1 MNVLTRKIPAYY
13 YNKSNLI
20 RLVLF
25 TAFFDLIFINIYK
38 PFSSLTWYPVS
49 EFKFFIFSSLVIL
62 TGVLAVAISRV
73 IMYFY
78 TKKHTLNYLEYG
90 IWIVL
95 EIFFLSTFYTV
106 YSCFLRPERDVMET
120 FWEASENTSLILLL
134 PYAILM
140 LYFSWR
146 DKEQKLHKLF
156 RSGFRRT
163 RRIIRRIRLCS
174 RRKYP
179 HLYLPRRGTSKLSR
193 IPFLR
198 ERNG

>member
-1 MNVLTRKIPAYY
+1 MNVLTRKIPAY
-13 YNKSNLI
+13 NNDKSNIIL
-20 RLVLF
+20 LVLF

-78 TKKHTLNYLEYG
+78 TKKHTLNYIEYG

-106 YSCFLRPERDVMET
+106 YSCFLRPERDVIET
-120 FWEASENTSLILLL
+120 FWEASENT
-134 PYAILM
+134 
-140 LYFSWR
+140 
-146 DKEQKLHKLF
+146 
-156 RSGFRRT
+156 
-163 RRIIRRIRLCS
+163 
-174 RRKYP
+174 
-179 HLYLPRRGTSKLSR
+179 
-193 IPFLR
+193 
-198 ERNG
+198 

>member
-1 MNVLTRKIPAYY
+1 M
-13 YNKSNLI
+13 
-20 RLVLF
+20 VLF

-49 EFKFFIFSSLVIL
+49 EFKFFLFSSLVIL
-62 TGVLAVAISRV
+62 TGLLTVAISRV

-78 TKKHTLNYLEYG
+78 TKKHALNCIEYG

-106 YSCFLRPERDVMET
+106 YSCVLRPEREVMET

-146 DKEQKLHKLF
+146 DKEQKLQRPSPRPPVCGAAGSADRAKGSAHCIPPC
-156 RSGFRRT
+156 RQSVSVQAGTACAQSGKA
-163 RRIIRRIRLCS
+163 S
-174 RRKYP
+174 D
-179 HLYLPRRGTSKLSR
+179 
-193 IPFLR
+193 
-198 ERNG
+198 

>member
-13 YNKSNLI
+13 YEKSNLI

-78 TKKHTLNYLEYG
+78 TRKLYRVWHLDRVGNFLSVDFLHGLFLFFTAGEGCDGNFLGGLRKHVINPFIALCDFNAL
-90 IWIVL
+90 
-95 EIFFLSTFYTV
+95 FFL
-106 YSCFLRPERDVMET
+106 
-120 FWEASENTSLILLL
+120 A
-134 PYAILM
+134 
-140 LYFSWR
+140 
-146 DKEQKLHKLF
+146 
-156 RSGFRRT
+156 G
-163 RRIIRRIRLCS
+163 
-174 RRKYP
+174 
-179 HLYLPRRGTSKLSR
+179 
-193 IPFLR
+193 
-198 ERNG
+198 

>member
-1 MNVLTRKIPAYY
+1 MNVLIRKIPAYY
-13 YNKSNLI
+13 YEKSNLI

-78 TKKHTLNYLEYG
+78 TRKHTLNYIEYG

-146 DKEQKLHKLF
+146 DKEQKLQMLEEMKGDTGGRVLLLF
-156 RSGFRRT
+156 GMRKVNYVYQLNIRT
-163 RRIIRRIRLCS
+163 CFISSLRIITCRFGI
-174 RRKYP
+174 
-179 HLYLPRRGTSKLSR
+179 
-193 IPFLR
+193 
-198 ERNG
+198 

>member
-13 YNKSNLI
+13 YDKSNLI

-78 TKKHTLNYLEYG
+78 TKKHTLNYMDRVGNFLSIDFLHGLFLFFTAREG
-90 IWIVL
+90 RDGNFLGGLRKHVINPFITL
-95 EIFFLSTFYTV
+95 CDLNALFFL
-106 YSCFLRPERDVMET
+106 
-120 FWEASENTSLILLL
+120 A
-134 PYAILM
+134 
-140 LYFSWR
+140 
-146 DKEQKLHKLF
+146 
-156 RSGFRRT
+156 G
-163 RRIIRRIRLCS
+163 
-174 RRKYP
+174 
-179 HLYLPRRGTSKLSR
+179 
-193 IPFLR
+193 
-198 ERNG
+198 

>member
-13 YNKSNLI
+13 YDKSNLI

-78 TKKHTLNYLEYG
+78 TKKHTLNYIEYG
-90 IWIVL
+90 HLDRVGNFLSIDVL
-95 EIFFLSTFYTV
+95 HSLFLFFTAGEGRDRNFLGGLRKHVINSFIALCDLDALFFL
-106 YSCFLRPERDVMET
+106 
-120 FWEASENTSLILLL
+120 A
-134 PYAILM
+134 
-140 LYFSWR
+140 
-146 DKEQKLHKLF
+146 
-156 RSGFRRT
+156 G
-163 RRIIRRIRLCS
+163 
-174 RRKYP
+174 
-179 HLYLPRRGTSKLSR
+179 
-193 IPFLR
+193 
-198 ERNG
+198 

>member
-1 MNVLTRKIPAYY
+1 MNVLIRKIPAYY
-13 YNKSNLI
+13 YEKSNLI

-78 TKKHTLNYLEYG
+78 TRKHTLNYIEYG

-146 DKEQKLHKLF
+146 DKEQKLQMLEEMKV
-156 RSGFRRT
+156 
-163 RRIIRRIRLCS
+163 
-174 RRKYP
+174 
-179 HLYLPRRGTSKLSR
+179 TSSQK
-193 IPFLR
+193 I
-198 ERNG
+198 

>member
-13 YNKSNLI
+13 YEKSNLI

-78 TKKHTLNYLEYG
+78 TRKHTLNYIEYG

-106 YSCFLRPERDVMET
+106 YS
-120 FWEASENTSLILLL
+120 
-134 PYAILM
+134 Y
-140 LYFSWR
+140 
-146 DKEQKLHKLF
+146 
-156 RSGFRRT
+156 G
-163 RRIIRRIRLCS
+163 
-174 RRKYP
+174 
-179 HLYLPRRGTSKLSR
+179 RRGM
-193 IPFLR
+193 
-198 ERNG
+198 